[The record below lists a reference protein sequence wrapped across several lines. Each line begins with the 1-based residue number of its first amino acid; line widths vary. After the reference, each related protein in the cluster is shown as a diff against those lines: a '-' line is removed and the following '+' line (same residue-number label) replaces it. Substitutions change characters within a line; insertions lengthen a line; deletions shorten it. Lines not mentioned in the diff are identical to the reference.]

1 MAWYKEPSVS
11 WFYVKEKQ
19 QCGPVQFDGL
29 ADLYEKGTR
38 GGGVD
43 DGTLLW
49 SDRMSG
55 WMKIKV
61 CTSRSGQSPAPH
73 PRRSPRH
80 AHACVCVARAGSDSF
95 LLSHPSSTAARAPPL
110 SPLPC
115 PLWSRIFQSC
125 TRCCRA
131 RSGAERSRRGRR
143 PV

>member
-1 MAWYKEPSVS
+1 MRCGFFCVCVSVKTRSMAWYKEPSVS

-61 CTSRSGQSPAPH
+61 CTSREL
-73 PRRSPRH
+73 
-80 AHACVCVARAGSDSF
+80 VD
-95 LLSHPSSTAARAPPL
+95 
-110 SPLPC
+110 
-115 PLWSRIFQSC
+115 
-125 TRCCRA
+125 
-131 RSGAERSRRGRR
+131 
-143 PV
+143 